1 MKALTEHSDPL
12 GPISDPTI
20 LEEQICRRAYEL
32 YEARGR
38 EHGHDRE
45 DWLQAEAE
53 ILDRETAPII
63 EEPDAGTSTRQTEP
77 RAPQTATAA

>member
-1 MKALTEHSDPL
+1 MKPLTERSEPL
-12 GPISDPTI
+12 GPMSDPTM
-20 LEEQICRRAYEL
+20 LEEQICRRAYEI

-53 ILDRETAPII
+53 IVRSREMA
-63 EEPDAGTSTRQTEP
+63 ESDAGTSTRETKEA
-77 RAPQTATAA
+77 RAPQAATAA